1 VLLPQ
6 LRRIRWAV
14 RATLLLGVAAS
25 VLANILHALDN
36 PISQAIAAWPP
47 VALLLTVELIS
58 RVPVGR
64 RLLAATRL
72 IATAIIAG
80 IAAWVSYWHM
90 AGVAARY
97 GETGASPYLLPLS
110 VDGLIVVA
118 SICLVEL
125 AGRILSLEQSAR
137 TATPLPS
144 QAAAPT
150 SLPSQA
156 AAPTSLPSRAAAP
169 TPPASQHADTQ
180 HADTQHADTQ
190 FASAASQPAADPDPD
205 LQPTAAWADT
215 SAAAVREPQAGWS
228 ATTLPTPQVDRSDA
242 AALAPQA
249 DRSATTLLAPQAG
262 RSGAAGL
269 APRADR
275 SATTLPAPQAG
286 RSGAAG
292 LAPQAGDEVSH
303 IMVDALP
310 EEPARVHAPDPGLI
324 RAAAARTGANPVV
337 TARAGSAAAG
347 STAAGSAA
355 AGSTA
360 AGPAPTP
367 GAEMPSPLRR
377 STAAAL
383 AEAATALPRSTT
395 GFNPTVTR
403 GTGNAQHLG
412 RTAGPTGHTGAS
424 RPTPAQRRADS
435 SAKNAPASSR
445 SRRTPAETVA
455 LAARIMADR
464 PTITEAELAAELGI
478 SLSRWRTVRREV
490 ADRDL
495 AA

>member
-1 VLLPQ
+1 VQLPQ

-58 RVPVGR
+58 RVPVHR
-64 RLLAATRL
+64 RVLAASRL

-125 AGRILSLEQSAR
+125 GGRIATLEQPA
-137 TATPLPS
+137 TAPAAEPATVPVAPVPATSSHQATAALSQPVTAAASEPVTAASRPVTAAASQPVTAASRPVTAAASQPLTVADS
-144 QAAAPT
+144 QLIADAAPYSTAGTEAFQPTAAAPT
-150 SLPSQA
+150 
-156 AAPTSLPSRAAAP
+156 
-169 TPPASQHADTQ
+169 D
-180 HADTQHADTQ
+180 
-190 FASAASQPAADPDPD
+190 QP
-205 LQPTAAWADT
+205 
-215 SAAAVREPQAGWS
+215 
-228 ATTLPTPQVDRSDA
+228 
-242 AALAPQA
+242 
-249 DRSATTLLAPQAG
+249 
-262 RSGAAGL
+262 
-269 APRADR
+269 
-275 SATTLPAPQAG
+275 
-286 RSGAAG
+286 
-292 LAPQAGDEVSH
+292 GDEVSH

-310 EEPARVHAPDPGLI
+310 EEPARVQTPDPGLI

-337 TARAGSAAAG
+337 AGRAGS
-347 STAAGSAA
+347 SQHGSARTESA
-355 AGSTA
+355 RVAQGVS
-360 AGPAPTP
+360 PEPTP
-367 GAEMPSPLRR
+367 AQSVEMPSPLRR

-403 GTGNAQHLG
+403 AGHAQHLS
-412 RTAGPTGHTGAS
+412 RSAGAPTGS
-424 RPTPAQRRADS
+424 RSAGGPPSSRSANAPGGSRSANAPGGSRGTADARSGSRSAPAQRHAGS
-435 SAKNAPASSR
+435 SGKNAPAAR
-445 SRRTPAETVA
+445 PRRTPAETVA
-455 LAARIMADR
+455 LAARIKAEQ

-478 SLSRWRTVRREV
+478 SPSRWRSVRREAGQT
-490 ADRDL
+490 ADREL

>member
-64 RLLAATRL
+64 RFLAATRL

-90 AGVAARY
+90 VGVAARY
-97 GETGASPYLLPLS
+97 GEVGASPYLLPLS

-125 AGRILSLEQSAR
+125 GGRIAALEHPASAPSDAGLQQRMVGARAGLQSG
-137 TATPLPS
+137 
-144 QAAAPT
+144 AAP
-150 SLPSQA
+150 
-156 AAPTSLPSRAAAP
+156 
-169 TPPASQHADTQ
+169 
-180 HADTQHADTQ
+180 
-190 FASAASQPAADPDPD
+190 QPAATHAGLQPGTAPQPIAAHTG
-205 LQPTAAWADT
+205 LQPGAAPQPTAAH
-215 SAAAVREPQAGWS
+215 AGRQPAS
-228 ATTLPTPQVDRSDA
+228 VSPT
-242 AALAPQA
+242 APQRGEA
-249 DRSATTLLAPQAG
+249 DL
-262 RSGAAGL
+262 
-269 APRADR
+269 
-275 SATTLPAPQAG
+275 LPAPTAAAERREAG
-286 RSGAAG
+286 W
-292 LAPQAGDEVSH
+292 PTGDEVSH

-310 EEPARVHAPDPGLI
+310 EEPARSHAPDPGLI

-337 TARAGSAAAG
+337 TARADGE
-347 STAAGSAA
+347 T
-355 AGSTA
+355 
-360 AGPAPTP
+360 
-367 GAEMPSPLRR
+367 PSPLRR

-383 AEAATALPRSTT
+383 AEAAAALPRSTT

-403 GTGNAQHLG
+403 GGANTATRSTAARGTGSTAPHLG

-424 RPTPAQRRADS
+424 RPAPAQRRAS
-435 SAKNAPASSR
+435 SARKDAPASSR

-455 LAARIMADR
+455 LAARIKADR
-464 PTITEAELAAELGI
+464 PAITEAELAAELGI
-478 SLSRWRTVRREV
+478 SPSRWRTVRRE
-490 ADRDL
+490 